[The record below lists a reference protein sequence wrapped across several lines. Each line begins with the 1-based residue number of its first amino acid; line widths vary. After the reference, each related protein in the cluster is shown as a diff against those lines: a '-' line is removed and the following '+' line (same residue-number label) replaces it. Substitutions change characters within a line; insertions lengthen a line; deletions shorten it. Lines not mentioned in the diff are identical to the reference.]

1 MTAIPAHQ
9 KFKAEMDGQLQV
21 RVALRIKT
29 HPPFLSSS
37 AALCVLG
44 GSNLFRERL
53 TARFAQGREGTRRE
67 DEDRE

>member
-1 MTAIPAHQ
+1 MTGIPAHQ

-37 AALCVLG
+37 AALCVLR
-44 GSNLFRERL
+44 GSNSQENRL
-53 TARFAQGREGTRRE
+53 TTEMV
-67 DEDRE
+67 